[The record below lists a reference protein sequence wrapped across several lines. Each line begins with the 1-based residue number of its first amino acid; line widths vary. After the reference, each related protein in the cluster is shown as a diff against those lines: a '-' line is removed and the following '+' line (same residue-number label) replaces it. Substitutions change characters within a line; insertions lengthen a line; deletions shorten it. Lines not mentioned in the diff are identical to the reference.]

1 MAVAEQEDVWL
12 AELEVVGATQ
22 GQAEACIG
30 QTAKLSYVGEK
41 HHLFVVVQMLLLFDP
56 SAPSPSDQS
65 NFVSVAPQTAGN
77 TAAHLPAYTQ
87 GQAAHQRYILNNN
100 IPNFVQIETSQFF
113 LDVKKAQNPD
123 KEHLALNHNNK
134 PDWG

>member
-1 MAVAEQEDVWL
+1 MVVAGQEDVCL
-12 AELEVVGATQ
+12 VELEAVGATQ

-30 QTAKLSYVGEK
+30 QTAKSSYVGEK

-123 KEHLALNHNNK
+123 MEDLALSHNNK
-134 PDWG
+134 PD

>member
-1 MAVAEQEDVWL
+1 MWVVHHLQVHNLKQQVQMAVAGQEGVCL
-12 AELEVVGATQ
+12 AELEAVGATQ

-30 QTAKLSYVGEK
+30 QTAKLTYVGEK

-77 TAAHLPAYTQ
+77 TAAHLPCA
-87 GQAAHQRYILNNN
+87 YILHSA
-100 IPNFVQIETSQFF
+100 VS
-113 LDVKKAQNPD
+113 
-123 KEHLALNHNNK
+123 
-134 PDWG
+134 